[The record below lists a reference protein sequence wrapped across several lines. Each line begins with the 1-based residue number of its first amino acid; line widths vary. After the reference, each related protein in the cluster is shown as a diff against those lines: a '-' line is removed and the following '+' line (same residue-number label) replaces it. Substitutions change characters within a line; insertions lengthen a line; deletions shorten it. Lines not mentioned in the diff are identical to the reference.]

1 MEGSSTCEVIMA
13 VNGVASNNVPAAP
26 PAPPAR
32 QQQARPVIDKP
43 AEAAPPAPAKPAPT
57 VNTSGQTIGTTIN
70 TSA

>member
-1 MEGSSTCEVIMA
+1 MACSSTREVIMA

-43 AEAAPPAPAKPAPT
+43 AEAAAPAPAKPAPS